1 MWEEPYV
8 SNYLFSLFFLLKLKF
23 VLHFQEL
30 VDYVLR
36 KSDLINVRKQRIL
49 FLKFEILFK
58 IRNVNKVKFPQD
70 VIDRVF
76 FALGALG

>member
-1 MWEEPYV
+1 M
-8 SNYLFSLFFLLKLKF
+8 
-23 VLHFQEL
+23 
-30 VDYVLR
+30 
-36 KSDLINVRKQRIL
+36 

-76 FALGALG
+76 FALGALGWVLLSPLAVYLFENEISFPIFTRMHLDPGDDITHFLIFLELCR